1 MKSSTFGVGLRI
13 IAMKIEW
20 PRTRLLSEVFTA
32 VLRSLQLTDQCRT
45 FILKDVQPKRL
56 NVRLEKRR
64 RGKKYLPGMK
74 SECFFACINDGV
86 TLKKK
91 FTALELKKPG
101 WMISQNRTKTGKDSI
116 NRNDPDVYMT
126 TRLQEDFNSIQL
138 IACSRI
144 FPIIRPDCPAT
155 LGFKDYKWPLSP
167 ACNCNI
173 TTRFLKKITTLF
185 NCTSYTFVSY
195 KII

>member
-1 MKSSTFGVGLRI
+1 
-13 IAMKIEW
+13 
-20 PRTRLLSEVFTA
+20 
-32 VLRSLQLTDQCRT
+32 
-45 FILKDVQPKRL
+45 
-56 NVRLEKRR
+56 
-64 RGKKYLPGMK
+64 MK

-155 LGFKDYKWPLSP
+155 LGFKDYK
-167 ACNCNI
+167 
-173 TTRFLKKITTLF
+173 
-185 NCTSYTFVSY
+185 
-195 KII
+195 